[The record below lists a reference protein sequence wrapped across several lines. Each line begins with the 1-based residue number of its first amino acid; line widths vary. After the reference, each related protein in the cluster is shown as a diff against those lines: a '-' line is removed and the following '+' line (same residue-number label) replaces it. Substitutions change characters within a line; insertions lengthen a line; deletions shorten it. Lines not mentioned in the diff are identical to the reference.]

1 MTTDHQNTVPQP
13 RRTMRDYTASPELLD
28 ALEQFTIM
36 REHCKKP
43 LTVRALQLIF
53 RELDKLS
60 GGNEAQKIAILEQSI
75 INSWRGVFPLASGR
89 RAAPPSRIS
98 GQHGNKNPDGKTR
111 DYGQSDFGALKG

>member
-1 MTTDHQNTVPQP
+1 MTTDHQNTVPQL
-13 RRTMRDYTASPELLD
+13 RQIMRDYTASPELLD
-28 ALEQFTIM
+28 ALEQFRVM

-89 RAAPPSRIS
+89 RVS
-98 GQHGNKNPDGKTR
+98 GQHGNKKPDGKAR